1 MDGHTLTGNFNQIIG
16 TEGLNFVTIGDL
28 KWLQG
33 AEFIRGGP
41 DLILS
46 GKDGVKILLEDY
58 FLQPEGLDLVASN
71 GGVFDG
77 ALVSRLAGPIAPGQV
92 AQAGQPSV
100 PQSIGQV
107 DTLQG
112 GVEVTRTTGTKVKLV
127 KGDPIYQ
134 GDIVETFTDGSIG
147 IIFSDDSTFSIE
159 STSHCFYIYICD

>member
-1 MDGHTLTGNFNQIIG
+1 MDGHTFTGNFDQIIG

-46 GKDGVKILLEDY
+46 GKDGVKILLQDY

-71 GGVFDG
+71 GGIFD
-77 ALVSRLAGPIAPGQV
+77 AVLVSRLAGPIAPGQV
-92 AQAGQPSV
+92 VQAGQASP

-107 DTLQG
+107 DTIQG

-147 IIFSDDSTFSIE
+147 IIF
-159 STSHCFYIYICD
+159 